1 MKRHLITTALIALT
15 VTMALAVESPQQP
28 PSVITDPEFRG
39 ILENLHPQEVKSLAG
54 IKEMSVV
61 IDRLNADLVASGL
74 RGEEIRNDAEAL
86 LRGVQISAVSQQ
98 QLKKV
103 DGYPFLKV
111 KVDVDPETIKNKP
124 YTGLVK
130 VALTQYVALNRQLTQ
145 ADKINKS
152 DPKDTKYR
160 VTVDARDLIF
170 AETWHTQRTFK
181 TNDMKGIREAAAD
194 VVKSFVHDY
203 QEAKK

>member
-1 MKRHLITTALIALT
+1 MPAEVPRCNGYSKHAPSASTSKLEGEIEMKRHLITTALIALT

-103 DGYPFLKV
+103 DGYPFLK
-111 KVDVDPETIKNKP
+111 
-124 YTGLVK
+124 
-130 VALTQYVALNRQLTQ
+130 
-145 ADKINKS
+145 
-152 DPKDTKYR
+152 
-160 VTVDARDLIF
+160 
-170 AETWHTQRTFK
+170 
-181 TNDMKGIREAAAD
+181 
-194 VVKSFVHDY
+194 
-203 QEAKK
+203 